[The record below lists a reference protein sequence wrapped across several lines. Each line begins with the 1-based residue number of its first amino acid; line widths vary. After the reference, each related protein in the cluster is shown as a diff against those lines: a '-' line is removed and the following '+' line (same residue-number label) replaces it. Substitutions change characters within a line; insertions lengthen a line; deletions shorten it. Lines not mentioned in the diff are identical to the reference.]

1 MEQAVLCFTYSHV
14 SFLFFVCFFPGVL
27 FDMNNLSLNIY
38 FMYNINIFEHIQ
50 DMCLL
55 HYNIIQWDSE
65 ESQQTYEVRLPFFA
79 NMNVQIQHV
88 T

>member
-1 MEQAVLCFTYSHV
+1 MNIASVHCTITV
-14 SFLFFVCFFPGVL
+14 ARVFF
-27 FDMNNLSLNIY
+27 SLNVY

-65 ESQQTYEVRLPFFA
+65 ESQLTYEVCYPFMGGKSVF
-79 NMNVQIQHV
+79 
-88 T
+88 

>member
-1 MEQAVLCFTYSHV
+1 MTLTFAF
-14 SFLFFVCFFPGVL
+14 
-27 FDMNNLSLNIY
+27 SLNIY

-65 ESQQTYEVRLPFFA
+65 ESQLTYEVRLPPLPLESSTG
-79 NMNVQIQHV
+79 QDQHQGF
-88 T
+88 

>member
-1 MEQAVLCFTYSHV
+1 MFRTYFTEVTNITKTCLYN
-14 SFLFFVCFFPGVL
+14 F
-27 FDMNNLSLNIY
+27 SLNIY

-65 ESQQTYEVRLPFFA
+65 ESQLTYEVRLPFFA
-79 NMNVQIQHV
+79 YMNVQIQHV

>member
-1 MEQAVLCFTYSHV
+1 MEVVFYGDSGRV
-14 SFLFFVCFFPGVL
+14 I
-27 FDMNNLSLNIY
+27 SLNIY

-65 ESQQTYEVRLPFFA
+65 ESQLTYEVRLPFFA

>member
-1 MEQAVLCFTYSHV
+1 MRAEHIF
-14 SFLFFVCFFPGVL
+14 
-27 FDMNNLSLNIY
+27 SLNIY

>member
-1 MEQAVLCFTYSHV
+1 MKNIRIFIWKF
-14 SFLFFVCFFPGVL
+14 SFFGCKIINIF
-27 FDMNNLSLNIY
+27 SLNIY

-88 T
+88 TWNRTN

>member
-1 MEQAVLCFTYSHV
+1 MTNPYQLCDM
-14 SFLFFVCFFPGVL
+14 LLFVCSKMA
-27 FDMNNLSLNIY
+27 DENNLNSKLPVSLNIY

>member
-1 MEQAVLCFTYSHV
+1 
-14 SFLFFVCFFPGVL
+14 
-27 FDMNNLSLNIY
+27 
-38 FMYNINIFEHIQ
+38 MYNINIFEHIQ

-65 ESQQTYEVRLPFFA
+65 ESQLTYGVRLLFFA

>member
-1 MEQAVLCFTYSHV
+1 MSPRKRFRSV
-14 SFLFFVCFFPGVL
+14 
-27 FDMNNLSLNIY
+27 SLNIY

-79 NMNVQIQHV
+79 NMNAQIQHV

>member
-1 MEQAVLCFTYSHV
+1 MSRGTAF
-14 SFLFFVCFFPGVL
+14 
-27 FDMNNLSLNIY
+27 SLNIY

-55 HYNIIQWDSE
+55 HYNIIQWGSE
-65 ESQQTYEVRLPFFA
+65 ESQLTYGVRLPFFA

>member
-1 MEQAVLCFTYSHV
+1 MDVRAEWPPFSALPCMIGP
-14 SFLFFVCFFPGVL
+14 FFRRKYII
-27 FDMNNLSLNIY
+27 SLNIY

-65 ESQQTYEVRLPFFA
+65 ESQLTYEVRLPFFCKYECT
-79 NMNVQIQHV
+79 N
-88 T
+88 TTCDLK

>member
-1 MEQAVLCFTYSHV
+1 MYIQL
-14 SFLFFVCFFPGVL
+14 GVL
-27 FDMNNLSLNIY
+27 RCTPLISLNIY

-55 HYNIIQWDSE
+55 HYIIQWDSE

>member
-1 MEQAVLCFTYSHV
+1 MRILVILESPRDLVCTL
-14 SFLFFVCFFPGVL
+14 LF
-27 FDMNNLSLNIY
+27 SLNIY

-79 NMNVQIQHV
+79 NIYNM
-88 T
+88 